1 MTGGLKEENE
11 MAKVLVIDNYDS
23 FTYNLVQ
30 YLAELDAAVT
40 VWRNDRF
47 ALEDVAAL
55 RPELIVISPGPGR
68 PERAGLAMEVIKRY
82 AGKIPIFGVCLGH
95 QSIGAVYGAKIVRA
109 GRIMHGKISEVR
121 HNGRGIFG
129 GLPSPFPATRY
140 HSLLL
145 ERESLPPKLEVT
157 AETAEGEIM
166 GVQVKDAPV
175 AGVQFHPESIL
186 TPEGKSLLQN
196 VLKGRLASV

>member
-1 MTGGLKEENE
+1 

-145 ERESLPPKLEVT
+145 ERESLPPQT
-157 AETAEGEIM
+157 G
-166 GVQVKDAPV
+166 GHGRDGRRRDHGCP
-175 AGVQFHPESIL
+175 G
-186 TPEGKSLLQN
+186 
-196 VLKGRLASV
+196 KGRSRGRSAVPSRVYPHPGGKVSASKRSQREAGLSLIRRRPF